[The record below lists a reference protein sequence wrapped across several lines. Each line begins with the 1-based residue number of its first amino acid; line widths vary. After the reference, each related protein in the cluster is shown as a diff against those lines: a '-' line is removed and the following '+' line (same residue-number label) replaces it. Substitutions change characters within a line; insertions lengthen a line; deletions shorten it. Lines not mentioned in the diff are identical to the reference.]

1 MDETEK
7 GKGAPTLREQLVALI
22 PKLQMHALA
31 LTRSKQTADDLVQST
46 HLRALET
53 LHQWT
58 GRGRFDGW
66 VAKVMDSVWAN
77 ELRRQRRRP
86 EAELPEPDLIV
97 TGGFENRLQEKLLIL
112 VLRARSNLSDEDFG
126 LLVKAYVYGYTFTEL
141 AEEHA
146 MPRGTMLALV
156 HRLKAVLR
164 KVAKQDDQEEDS

>member
-1 MDETEK
+1 MKNGEERP
-7 GKGAPTLREQLVALI
+7 PTLREQLVALI

-31 LTRSKQTADDLVQST
+31 LTRSKQTAEDLVQNT

-66 VAKVMDSVWAN
+66 VGKVMDSIWSN

-97 TGGFENRLQEKLLIL
+97 AGGFENQVQEKLLIIML
-112 VLRARSNLSDEDFG
+112 HARSNLSDEDFSW
-126 LLVKAYVYGYTFTEL
+126 LAKVYVYDYTFTEL
-141 AEEHA
+141 AEEQA
-146 MPRGTMLALV
+146 VPRGTALARV
-156 HRLKAVLR
+156 HRIKAVLR
-164 KVAKQDDQEEDS
+164 KIAKQSDPPESS